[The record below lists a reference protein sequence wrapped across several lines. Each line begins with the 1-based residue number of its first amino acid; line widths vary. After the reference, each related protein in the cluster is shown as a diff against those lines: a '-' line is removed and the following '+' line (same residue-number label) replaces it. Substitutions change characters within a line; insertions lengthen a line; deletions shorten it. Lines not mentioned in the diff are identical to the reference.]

1 MRRWPS
7 YRVWRKEERQR
18 RLSEFLFAI
27 ADRLPDWQVGS
38 LPDLKFF
45 AQHRCD
51 ETQRMSV
58 ASPDGIRIVPAFVS
72 YYDVFFTE
80 DFPSLQQGLA
90 RWCSEYNGGLQP
102 FRLQLDKEIDELFRG
117 WSRCPIGGAW
127 SRVGHTRVNA
137 TDGFQCVEFLSMDLI
152 QMSPVCLLLLIAV
165 FPASR
170 FVERFRDLI
179 SRDVKHTAIIH
190 RIGLFS
196 RRWHSG
202 GVLPSAARQHELEE
216 FFLEMNREVVGLLRR
231 YIGRGWAARGPLPCI
246 QVFTVEDSDEQP
258 DTRNVHS
265 EFWRSLSL
273 TRIPELSYAD
283 NEGIEI
289 VPPDW
294 LDKGTFT
301 APYRCIVHTRRYLT
315 EERIKSYATREYTL
329 FHNLEYDLLH
339 PLIPL
344 LALRET
350 ARRSVDTLTAL
361 RGRVSPYIVLGQGFI
376 SRLKA
381 AIGLLLIPPQ
391 LNSLQ
396 FESSRIRES
405 SISRVLGD
413 LPKLSFSRK
422 THTKDDTGRLT
433 DDLAYE
439 IRLLLNYVGEQLSL
453 IRSAYQDLWNF
464 AIQWILLVLT
474 VVATV
479 IAVAQWLPT
488 KEKAPA
494 SVNPTTQA
502 EPGAPAIR
510 PPAAGGRP

>member
-1 MRRWPS
+1 M
-7 YRVWRKEERQR
+7 
-18 RLSEFLFAI
+18 
-27 ADRLPDWQVGS
+27 
-38 LPDLKFF
+38 
-45 AQHRCD
+45 
-51 ETQRMSV
+51 
-58 ASPDGIRIVPAFVS
+58 
-72 YYDVFFTE
+72 
-80 DFPSLQQGLA
+80 
-90 RWCSEYNGGLQP
+90 
-102 FRLQLDKEIDELFRG
+102 
-117 WSRCPIGGAW
+117 
-127 SRVGHTRVNA
+127 NA
-137 TDGFQCVEFLSMDLI
+137 TDGFQWVEFLSMDLI
-152 QMSPVCLLLLIAV
+152 QMSPVCILLLISV

-190 RIGLFS
+190 RAGLFS

-202 GVLPSAARQHELEE
+202 GVLPSVARQHELEE
-216 FFLEMNREVVGLLRR
+216 FFLEMNREVVDFLRR
-231 YIGRGWAARGPLPCI
+231 YVGRGWAARGPLPCL
-246 QVFTVEDSDEQP
+246 QVFAVEDSDEQL

-273 TRIPELSYAD
+273 TRTPELSYAD

-315 EERIKSYATREYTL
+315 EERTKSYATREYAL
-329 FHNLEYDLLH
+329 FHNLEYGLLH

-361 RGRVSPYIVLGQGFI
+361 RGRVSPHIVLGQGFV

-381 AIGLLLIPPQ
+381 AIGLLLTPPQ

-405 SISRVLGD
+405 SMSRLLD
-413 LPKLSFSRK
+413 DPPKLSFSRK
-422 THTKDDTGRLT
+422 THAEDDKGRLT

-439 IRLLLNYVGEQLSL
+439 IKLLLNYVAEQLSL

-464 AIQWILLVLT
+464 SIQWILLVLT

-479 IAVAQWLPT
+479 IAVAQLLPA

-494 SVNPTTQA
+494 SGNPITQA
-502 EPGAPAIR
+502 EPGAPAVR